1 MLRGGPTKPEIIG
14 IALEKLDIKNNETF
28 VDIGCGTGLVSI
40 AAAKYTEK
48 ILAVDRRKTAIEAAQ
63 QNLKNAGVL
72 HAVTLILGEA
82 PDVLSPYKNVID
94 KAFIGG
100 TANFK
105 EVIELLIPRCRRIV
119 LNAARLELAAEAIWR
134 MKDVGIFDEALLIN
148 IAKGYELK
156 GLTAFEPRNP
166 VFMVVGTC

>member
-1 MLRGGPTKPEIIG
+1 MLKGGPTKPEIIA

-28 VDIGCGTGLVSI
+28 VDIGCGTGHVSI
-40 AAAKYTEK
+40 AAAKYTDK
-48 ILAVDRRKTAIEAAQ
+48 ILAVDRRKTAIETAQ

-82 PDVLSPYKNVID
+82 PDILSPYKNDID

-105 EVIELLIPRCRRIV
+105 EVIGLLIPHCRRVV
-119 LNAARLELAAEAIWR
+119 LNAARLELAAEAILC
-134 MKDVGIFDEALLIN
+134 MKDMEIFDEALLVN

-156 GLTAFEPRNP
+156 GFTGFEPRNP